1 MDNKPSLSH
10 YFGDKEVPPASQFFD
25 EIGTSPSD
33 MIQSIYL
40 GDTEGSS
47 SKSTTT
53 PNLFSQNINTTFTQ
67 SKMTDELTFSNVLP
81 TVSGSTSVP
90 ATSLPDPSTFF
101 DTIGPEPQIV
111 PSKSGITHPA
121 ILTEAMDG
129 LSIKNQ
135 PVDKEA
141 DRRRDAW
148 LPNDEAKKTL
158 MKAQSSPKGS
168 FFPDREVLTMP
179 GLVLEEELADA
190 LQEVAVKYLGVSS
203 AGSRGVVR
211 AEHVSRDEAGL
222 RELLRTGYL
231 RAAVNLTAV
240 LISAAGQ
247 GVGRM
252 HRPTK
257 HTPRSLQLWLTRFA
271 VMSRIKLHD
280 TLLKE
285 AEPFGDF
292 SKPDMFY
299 EFYPDAYEHRTGSLV
314 PFSLRLLVAEL
325 PQHMGKPEDALDRLY
340 VMLDIIQTMLS
351 NLRECKTED
360 GSGTITEQDKAESLR
375 LWMGRETR
383 VLHSIVNCAIVM
395 KDYRQAG
402 RILMELQENCNS
414 PTQRRAV
421 CSALCRVWLL
431 AGHVR
436 AATASL
442 ELAREAR
449 HHICPTPD
457 VREYV
462 DLGLIDIAHG
472 KYQDAYNNFAR
483 AADQEPTNIMVANNL
498 SVCLLYMGRLKEAI
512 AVLQKAINS
521 DPERGLNESLLIN
534 LCTLYELESSKTN
547 EKKLNLLRMLCKY
560 KSDTIPNVIECLK
573 LS

>member
-1 MDNKPSLSH
+1 MDNKPSLSQ

-40 GDTEGSS
+40 GDNEGPQ
-47 SKSTTT
+47 TTAA
-53 PNLFSQNINTTFTQ
+53 NLFPQNMSASFTQ
-67 SKMTDELTFSNVLP
+67 HKMTDELSFTNVLP
-81 TVSGSTSVP
+81 TVSGSASVP

-168 FFPDREVLTMP
+168 FFPEREVLTMP

-231 RAAVNLTAV
+231 RAAINLTAV
-240 LISAAGQ
+240 LLSAAGQ

-280 TLLKE
+280 PLLKE

-292 SKPDMFY
+292 NKPDMFY
-299 EFYPDAYEHRTGSLV
+299 EFYPESYEGRTGSLV

-325 PQHMGKPEDALDRLY
+325 PQQVGKPEEAIDRLY
-340 VMLDIIQTMLS
+340 AMLDVIKTMLS
-351 NLRECKTED
+351 NLQEGKSED
-360 GSGTITEQDKAESLR
+360 GSCNITEQDKAESVR
-375 LWMGRETR
+375 LWTGRETR
-383 VLHSIVNCAIVM
+383 VLHSIVNCAIAM
-395 KDYRQAG
+395 KDYRQAA
-402 RILMELQENCNS
+402 RILHTLQDSAAS
-414 PTQRRAV
+414 PTLKRASA
-421 CSALCRVWLL
+421 SALCRVWLL

-436 AATASL
+436 AATACL

-560 KSDTIPNVIECLK
+560 KSDTIPNVLECLK